1 MRFRSFS
8 PDRRCPH
15 CGSAASLYLEHI
27 YSETDAVCILCGYRR
42 TGVLRCPPKQEA
54 RRTVQGALPIPTG
67 PREHQE

>member
-8 PDRRCPH
+8 SDRRCPH

-42 TGVLRCPPKQEA
+42 TGVLRCPPKKEG
-54 RRTVQGALPIPTG
+54 RRATQATLPIPAG
-67 PREHQE
+67 SSSQE